1 MAGVSSKEFYF
12 NAVQLLARSLASL
25 RPAPWEKVNHLLNMC
40 PQESAQGIFK
50 FDQRGQDAVF
60 ALGIFF
66 LQSGY
71 QHTDHIFPY
80 LLKLLRGLAKA
91 IWVEEI
97 RIHNTDRIPVSERFA
112 FCLNTLLSDIAC
124 FCENLR
130 DEIIAAQVELLG
142 TLANLCRNYKEKESV
157 NSKSSASKITL
168 CKSIVPVFIG
178 TARAVGRASKMGPPL
193 FCRLFPTPTPTNNL
207 SPESPK
213 IHKVS
218 SSNSLKQRTFHNFRP
233 ILHRSMSAVSRN
245 ASSNVLSSQDSGADL
260 SAMGGSGLSSKRAS
274 LYSQSSLTYD
284 PTVYYFYKFGSSFGK
299 LPALGLLK
307 DEENALIFSVNHL
320 QAVLAI
326 AKKLLTKD
334 LLEYLDEQASEIYNS
349 GQLKIFPYKTFSET
363 INLVLVCLLRELL
376 QPQKNLP
383 TPFTKDVQEFVK
395 GLFLSGQTELQTRQH
410 DASERED
417 KESNFTVV
425 NKFKVNV
432 QANAACVDLLVWAV
446 ADDIG
451 ADSLCVRLQ
460 EKIHSSHSAKIAL
473 AHMPLLMVCLEGLG
487 QLAEKFPSIAHSCI
501 DALRDFLVNPS
512 PILLRLN
519 RQSTD
524 HHVRS
529 ANLSIMVT
537 SESPSTTYSATT
549 TSSGTAFEILRDT
562 AIENLCRA
570 LKAGLANDTHC
581 VQAFLAS
588 VSNRLYQAE
597 KSDMES
603 TLVSTNTIVALGHVA
618 VALKNTPRTMESIL
632 QFFQQRFC
640 EPPSRLDSL
649 IVDQLGCMI
658 IAKGD
663 LHVHEEVMKMF
674 TMITVESSSAYNVGS
689 ADGRKQGYRHVSL
702 SVINALANI
711 AADLEGEA
719 ELNELL
725 VRLLELFVQLGLE
738 GKRASE
744 RAPAAFK
751 ASSSA
756 GNLGVLIPV
765 ISVLLRRLP
774 FIASPKP
781 RLLKLFRDFW
791 LYCVVMGFT
800 SETGLWPQEWFEQL
814 KEIAAKS
821 PLLVSR
827 EHLRS
832 ELQYNSA
839 IRSDA
844 VSVGEIQELRNQ
856 ILTLLDHQQDV
867 TPLINKL
874 NFAQCTYL
882 LSVYHLETL
891 RVRHMQ
897 EKTPFHCMLQY
908 LEDPTIQ
915 KDKAGMWQCV
925 LAVSDKVFQTYLEVV
940 SVKPRNV
947 DRDEEL
953 EEHSIFLLVKFN
965 HPQKQIRRVADKHLS
980 MLVDRFPH
988 LLWSGRILWTMLD
1001 ILNILSH
1008 SLKWDANEDIP
1019 EIVVPRTSYK
1029 LALTDTLETREN
1041 IVNDFAA
1048 RSLGILQE
1056 AVKWAPA
1063 VTRSHLV
1070 EYLTVWQHAN
1080 DGLKHHSGLA
1090 MAVESVLQFSG
1101 LNLIFAPLSNST
1113 LEKWPTCV
1121 KNNYSESVAS
1131 MNIRCHYAGEIEGL
1145 LSSCDKSPASI
1156 EAITLQILENLFE
1169 IWKTK
1174 DSEDHGKCIYRVCAL
1189 LIATKEVDRRLLHA
1203 LCWSPVELFTEEAM
1217 RCAIACWQWLL
1228 AARGDMELQFL
1239 QEMSAAWQMTIDRQM
1254 GLFAEDPIQVD
1265 PLAAH
1270 EGCTLAPNG
1279 PFIAPHSL
1287 WVKFL
1292 AERIE
1297 VAKYCNMNEVEI
1309 FANIL
1314 HRSLPVAVGRKN
1326 HNHRHISSMSTR
1338 FRLLSCGLS
1347 LLQGDI
1353 LPRTVCKNVLRERI
1367 YTAALDHFCAPPMCP
1382 TQKGP
1387 ELREDISI
1395 LIKFWNNLHTDK
1407 KYLKATM
1414 MGDLSDGSGSQNL
1427 SLSLS
1432 TEWRSS
1438 TELSQTRAPPTGWM
1452 NTMPLSSNMSTISRR
1467 SSGGRSGRRDNHS
1480 ESFVKGYVKK
1490 RNLILGLLAVDI
1502 EFLITWHNPM
1512 SLQENSF
1519 PGEDVISTWRSQPM
1533 TDKTWKETARM
1544 AWEIS
1549 PSLAVYLPTRFNNSE
1564 ALASEVSRLVQCNPA
1579 SVSHIPEALQYLT
1592 TSESIM
1598 NDSAELTHMLTWAT
1612 VPPIKALAYFSR
1624 QYPRHPVTAQYA
1636 VRVLSSYPPDVI
1648 LFYIP
1653 QLVQAVRHDSMGYVT
1668 EFIKTACKKSQL
1680 LAHQVIWNMKTN
1692 MYLDEEAQQQDPVM
1706 YEPLENIMSS
1716 IISSLSGP
1724 AKLFYEREFDF
1735 FNKITAI
1742 SGEIRPYPKGPQRK
1756 QACLD
1761 ALSKIKVQP
1770 GCYLPSNPEAVVLD
1784 IDFKSGTPMQ
1794 SAAKAPYLAR
1804 FKVRHCGIH
1813 EMENKVMSIA
1823 KGKEDEKEKNIGKE
1837 YWQAAIFKVGDD
1849 VRQDMLALQVIELF
1863 QNIFKQVGL
1872 DLFLFPYRVVATAP
1886 GCGVIECVP
1895 NAKSRDQL
1903 GRQTDIGLYE
1913 YFIKKYGDE
1922 LSKPFQQA
1930 RRNFIKSMAAYSVI
1944 GFLLQIKDRHNG
1956 NIMVDV
1962 DGHIIHIDFGFM
1974 FESSPGGNL
1983 GFEPDI
1989 KLTDEMVMIMGGKM
2003 EAQPFRWFME
2013 LCVQAFLAVRPY
2025 REAVVSLVTL
2035 MLDTG
2040 LPCFRGQ
2047 TIKLLRSRF
2056 APNASE
2062 KEAAAYMLKIIR
2074 DSCLNFRTRTYDMIQ
2089 YYQNQIP
2096 Y

>member
-1 MAGVSSKEFYF
+1 MAGVSNKEFYF

-25 RPAPWEKVNHLLNMC
+25 KPSPWEKVNHLMSMC
-40 PQESAQGIFK
+40 PQESAQGIYK

-60 ALGIFF
+60 SLGIYF
-66 LQSGY
+66 LQSGCQY
-71 QHTDHIFPY
+71 QDAIVPY
-80 LLKLLRGLAKA
+80 FMKLLRGLAKA
-91 IWVEEI
+91 IWVDEA
-97 RIHNTDRIPVSERFA
+97 RIHDTDRIPVSERFA
-112 FCLNTLLSDIAC
+112 FCINTLLSDIAC
-124 FCENLR
+124 LCEDIR
-130 DEIIAAQVELLG
+130 DEIIAAQVDLLG
-142 TLANLCRNYKEKESV
+142 TLANLCRNFKEKESTF
-157 NSKSSASKITL
+157 AAKITL
-168 CKSIVPVFIG
+168 CKSVVPVLIG
-178 TARAVGRASKMGPPL
+178 TARAMGRGSKSGPPFFL
-193 FCRLFPTPTPTNNL
+193 RLFPAPSATTPT
-207 SPESPK
+207 SPDSPK
-213 IHKVS
+213 S
-218 SSNSLKQRTFHNFRP
+218 SLYGFPPNCSKQRTFHNFRP

-245 ASSNVLSSQDSGADL
+245 ASSTALTSQDSGADL
-260 SAMGGSGLSSKRAS
+260 NSFVSSSGFSSKRAS

-284 PTVYYFYKFGSSFGK
+284 PTSYYFYKFGSSFGK
-299 LPALGLLK
+299 LPALGMMN
-307 DEENALIFSVNHL
+307 DEEHPLLFTVAHL
-320 QAVLAI
+320 QVVLAM
-326 AKKLLTKD
+326 AKKLLTTD
-334 LLEYLDEQASEIYNS
+334 MLSFLDCQANEVYSS
-349 GQLKIFPYKTFSET
+349 GQLKIFPYKSFSET
-363 INLVLVCLLRELL
+363 LNLVLVCLLRELL
-376 QPQKNLP
+376 QPQTNLP
-383 TPFTKDVQEFVK
+383 PPFTKDVQEFVK

-425 NKFKVNV
+425 NRFKVNV
-432 QANAACVDLLVWAV
+432 QTNAACVDLLVWAI

-451 ADSLCVRLQ
+451 ADSLCMRLQ

-487 QLAEKFPSIAHSCI
+487 QLAEKFPSISHTCI

-519 RQSTD
+519 KQSD
-524 HHVRS
+524 HHVRT
-529 ANLSIMVT
+529 ANLNIMVT
-537 SESPSTTYSATT
+537 SDAPTTVYAATT
-549 TSSGTAFEILRDT
+549 TSSGTAFENLRDT
-562 AIENLCRA
+562 AIENLCR
-570 LKAGLANDTHC
+570 
-581 VQAFLAS
+581 
-588 VSNRLYQAE
+588 
-597 KSDMES
+597 ES

-618 VALKNTPRTMESIL
+618 VALKSTPRTMESIL

-640 EPPSRLDSL
+640 QPPSRLDSL
-649 IVDQLGCMI
+649 IVDQLGCMV

-689 ADGRKQGYRHVSL
+689 VDSRKQGYRHVSL

-719 ELNELL
+719 EQNELL

-774 FIASPKP
+774 PISSPKP
-781 RLLKLFRDFW
+781 RLLKLSRDFW

-839 IRSDA
+839 IRSDT
-844 VSVGEIQELRNQ
+844 VSVAELQELRNQ
-856 ILTLLDHQQDV
+856 ILALLDHQADV

-891 RVRHMQ
+891 RVRHVQ
-897 EKTPFHCMLQY
+897 EKTPFHCMIQY
-908 LEDPTIQ
+908 LEDTTIQ
-915 KDKAGMWQCV
+915 KDKAGMWQCI
-925 LAVSDKVFQTYLEVV
+925 LAVSDKVFQTYLEVM
-940 SVKPRNV
+940 SAKSRNEH
-947 DRDEEL
+947 RDDEL
-953 EEHSIFLLVKFN
+953 EEHATFLLVKFN
-965 HPQKQIRRVADKHLS
+965 HPQKQIRRVADRHLS

-988 LLWSGRILWTMLD
+988 LLWSGRVLWTMLD
-1001 ILNILSH
+1001 ILHILSL
-1008 SLKWDANEDIP
+1008 SLKWDSNEDNP
-1019 EIVVPRTSYK
+1019 ELTVPRTSHK
-1029 LALTDTLETREN
+1029 LTLTDTLEIREN

-1048 RSLGILQE
+1048 RSQGILQE
-1056 AVKWAPA
+1056 AVKWAPT

-1070 EYLTVWQHAN
+1070 GYLSVCQHAN
-1080 DGLKHHSGLA
+1080 EGLKHHSGLA
-1090 MAVESVLQFSG
+1090 MAVESVLNFSG
-1101 LNLIFAPLSNST
+1101 PNAVSAPLSNTT
-1113 LEKWPTCV
+1113 LDKWPPCV

-1131 MNIRCHYAGEIEGL
+1131 LHIRCHFAGQIVGL
-1145 LSSCDKSPASI
+1145 LSAGDGST
-1156 EAITLQILENLFE
+1156 EFVEGITNKLLSDLAKTWEN
-1169 IWKTK
+1169 K
-1174 DSEDHGKCIYRVCAL
+1174 DSESHDKCLNRVCAL
-1189 LIATKEVDRRLLHA
+1189 LIATKEIDRRLLHA
-1203 LCWSPVELFTEEAM
+1203 LCWSPVELFTDEAM
-1217 RCAIACWQWLL
+1217 RCAISCWQWLL
-1228 AARGDMELQFL
+1228 ADRSDMELQFL
-1239 QEMSAAWQMTIDRQM
+1239 QEMSAAWQMTIDRQI
-1254 GLFAEDPIQVD
+1254 GLFAEDPEQVD

-1270 EGCTLAPNG
+1270 EGCELKPNG
-1279 PFIAPHSL
+1279 PFIGPHSL

-1292 AERIE
+1292 SERLE

-1314 HRSLPVAVGRKN
+1314 HHSLPVTVGRQN
-1326 HNHRHISSMSTR
+1326 YNHRHIASMSTR

-1387 ELREDISI
+1387 ELRDDITI
-1395 LIKFWNNLHTDK
+1395 LIKFWNNLYTDK
-1407 KYLKATM
+1407 KYLKASM

-1432 TEWRSS
+1432 SDLRSS
-1438 TELSQTRAPPTGWM
+1438 TDLSQTRAPPTGWM

-1467 SSGGRSGRRDNHS
+1467 SSGGRSGRRENHS
-1480 ESFVKGYVKK
+1480 DSFIKGYVKK

-1502 EFLITWHNPM
+1502 EFLITWNNPM

-1519 PGEDVISTWRSQPM
+1519 PEEDMISSWKSQQISEKTWR
-1533 TDKTWKETARM
+1533 ETARLS
-1544 AWEIS
+1544 WEIS
-1549 PSLAVYLPTRFNNSE
+1549 PALAVYLPCRFTNSE
-1564 ALASEVSRLVQCNPA
+1564 VLVAEISRLVQCNPA
-1579 SVSHIPEALQYLT
+1579 SVSYIPEALQYLT
-1592 TSESIM
+1592 TSESII
-1598 NDSAELTHMLTWAT
+1598 NDSSELTHVLTWAR

-1624 QYPRHPVTAQYA
+1624 QFPRHPLTAQYA
-1636 VRVLSSYPPDVI
+1636 VRVLSSFPPDVI

-1668 EFIKTACKKSQL
+1668 EFIKSACKHSQL
-1680 LAHQVIWNMKTN
+1680 LAHQLIWNMKTN
-1692 MYLDEEAQQQDPVM
+1692 MYLDEEAVQQDPVM
-1706 YEPLENIMSS
+1706 FEPLENIMNH
-1716 IISSLSGP
+1716 IIGSLSGP

-1735 FNKITAI
+1735 FGKVTAI

-1761 ALSKIKVQP
+1761 ALAKIKVQP

-1813 EMENKVMSIA
+1813 EMENKVMSI
-1823 KGKEDEKEKNIGKE
+1823 GKEEDENSKKESGKE

-1849 VRQDMLALQVIELF
+1849 VRQDMLALQVIALF

-1872 DLFLFPYRVVATAP
+1872 DLFLFPYRVVATSP

-1913 YFIKKYGDE
+1913 YFIKHYGDE
-1922 LSKPFQQA
+1922 NSKAFQTA
-1930 RRNFIKSMAAYSVI
+1930 RRNFVKSMAAYSVI

-1956 NIMVDV
+1956 NIMVDT

-2025 REAVVSLVTL
+2025 REAVISLVTL

-2047 TIKLLRSRF
+2047 TVKQLRARF

-2062 KEAAAYMLKIIR
+2062 KEAAAFMLKIIR

>member
-1 MAGVSSKEFYF
+1 
-12 NAVQLLARSLASL
+12 
-25 RPAPWEKVNHLLNMC
+25 MC
-40 PQESAQGIFK
+40 PQESVQGIFK
-50 FDQRGQDAVF
+50 FDQRSQDAVF
-60 ALGIFF
+60 SLGIYF
-66 LQSGY
+66 LQSGF
-71 QHTDHIFPY
+71 QHEDLIFPY
-80 LLKLLRGLAKA
+80 LMKLLRGLAKA
-91 IWVEEI
+91 IWIEET
-97 RIHNTDRIPVSERFA
+97 RTYDTDRIPVSERFA

-124 FCENLR
+124 FCEDLR
-130 DEIIAAQVELLG
+130 EEIIAAQVELLG
-142 TLANLCRNYKEKESV
+142 TLANLCRNYKEKESI
-157 NSKSSASKITL
+157 NSRCSAARVTL
-168 CKSIVPVFIG
+168 CKSVVPIFIG
-178 TARAVGRASKMGPPL
+178 TARAIGRASKCGPPL
-193 FCRLFPTPTPTNNL
+193 FCRLFPPPTAPIPNT
-207 SPESPK
+207 PESPK
-213 IHKVS
+213 LHPVPS
-218 SSNSLKQRTFHNFRP
+218 ATSFKQRTFHNFRP

-245 ASSNVLSSQDSGADL
+245 VSSTALISHDSGADL
-260 SAMGGSGLSSKRAS
+260 SIIGSSGLSSKRAS

-284 PTVYYFYKFGSSFGK
+284 PTSYYFYKFGSSFGR
-299 LPALGLLK
+299 LPALGLM
-307 DEENALIFSVNHL
+307 ENNEHPLMFPVAHL

-326 AKKLLTKD
+326 AKKLLTEEM
-334 LLEYLDEQASEIYNS
+334 LEFLDEQATEVYNS

-363 INLVLVCLLRELL
+363 VNLVLVTLLRELL

-383 TPFTKDVQEFVK
+383 SPFTKDVQEFVVS
-395 GLFLSGQTELQTRQH
+395 LFLAGQTELQTRQH

-432 QANAACVDLLVWAV
+432 QTNAACVDLLVWAV
-446 ADDIG
+446 ADDMG
-451 ADSLCVRLQ
+451 ADSLCSRLQ
-460 EKIHSSHSAKIAL
+460 EKIHSTHSAKIAL

-487 QLAEKFPSIAHSCI
+487 QLAEKFPSIANGCI

-519 RQSTD
+519 RQSAD
-524 HHVRS
+524 HNVRS
-529 ANLSIMVT
+529 GNLSIMVT
-537 SESPSTTYSATT
+537 AECPSTYSSTT

-570 LKAGLANDTHC
+570 LKAGLTNDTHC

-640 EPPSRLDSL
+640 QPPSRLDSL
-649 IVDQLGCMI
+649 IVDQLGCMV

-663 LHVHEEVMKMF
+663 AHVHEEVMKMF

-689 ADGRKQGYRHVSL
+689 ADERKQGYRHVSL

-719 ELNELL
+719 EQNELL

-774 FIASPKP
+774 PISCPKP

-800 SETGLWPQEWFEQL
+800 SETGLWPQEWFEEL

-832 ELQYNSA
+832 ELQYNTA
-839 IRSDA
+839 IRNDA
-844 VSVGEIQELRNQ
+844 VSGSEIQELRNQ
-856 ILTLLDHQQDV
+856 ILSLIDHLPEV

-891 RVRHMQ
+891 RVRHIQ

-915 KDKAGMWQCV
+915 KDKAGMWECI
-925 LAVSDKVFQTYLEVV
+925 LAVSDKVFQTYLDIV
-940 SVKPRNV
+940 SSKPRNKG
-947 DRDEEL
+947 RDDEL
-953 EEHSIFLLVKFN
+953 EEHATFLLVKFN
-965 HPQKQIRRVADKHLS
+965 HPQKKIRRVADKHLS

-988 LLWSGRILWTMLD
+988 LLWSGKVLWTMLD
-1001 ILNILSH
+1001 ILQILAL
-1008 SLKWDANEDIP
+1008 SLKWDSNEETP
-1019 EIVVPRTSYK
+1019 ELIVPQTSYK
-1029 LALTDTLETREN
+1029 LALTDSAEIREN
-1041 IVNDFAA
+1041 IVRDFSD
-1048 RSLGILQE
+1048 RSQGILQE
-1056 AVKWAPA
+1056 AVKWAPN

-1070 EYLTVWQHAN
+1070 EYLTVEKHAS

-1101 LNLIFAPLSNST
+1101 LNILSNPLSNST
-1113 LEKWPTCV
+1113 LEKWPACV

-1145 LSSCDKSPASI
+1145 LAGSNGSEDFLNKISDQL
-1156 EAITLQILENLFE
+1156 LQDLAET
-1169 IWKTK
+1169 WKTK
-1174 DSEDHGKCIYRVCAL
+1174 DNIAHNRCIYRVCAL
-1189 LIATKEVDRRLLHA
+1189 LIARKDVDRRLLHA

-1217 RCAIACWQWLL
+1217 RSAITCWQWLL
-1228 AARGDMELQFL
+1228 AGRSDMELQFL
-1239 QEMSAAWQMTIDRQM
+1239 QEMSAAWQMTIDRQV
-1254 GLFAEDPIQVD
+1254 GLFAEDPEQVD
-1265 PLAAH
+1265 PLAAY
-1270 EGCTLAPNG
+1270 EGCELAPNG
-1279 PFIAPHSL
+1279 PFIAPHAL

-1292 AERIE
+1292 SERIE
-1297 VAKYCNMNEVEI
+1297 VAKYCNVDEVEI

-1314 HRSLPVAVGRKN
+1314 HHSLPVAVGRQN
-1326 HNHRHISSMSTR
+1326 HNRRHIASMSTR
-1338 FRLLSCGLS
+1338 FRLMSCGLS

-1353 LPRTVCKNVLRERI
+1353 LPRAVCKNVLRERI
-1367 YTAALDHFCAPPMCP
+1367 YTAALDHFCGPPMCP
-1382 TQKGP
+1382 TQKGSDF
-1387 ELREDISI
+1387 REDITT
-1395 LIKFWNNLHTDK
+1395 LIKFWNSLHTDK
-1407 KYLKATM
+1407 KYLRATM
-1414 MGDLSDGSGSQNL
+1414 MGDFSDTSGSQNL

-1432 TEWRSS
+1432 SEWRSS
-1438 TELSQTRAPPTGWM
+1438 TELSSSRAPPTGWM

-1467 SSGGRSGRRDNHS
+1467 SSGGRSGRRENHS

-1502 EFLITWHNPM
+1502 EFLITWHNPL
-1512 SLQENSF
+1512 SLQELHF
-1519 PGEDVISTWRSQPM
+1519 PGEDVISTWRSQPV
-1533 TDKTWKETARM
+1533 TEKTWRDTARL

-1549 PSLAVYLPTRFNNSE
+1549 PALAVYLPCRFNNSE
-1564 ALASEVSRLVQCNPA
+1564 ALTEEVARLVQLNPA
-1579 SVSHIPEALQYLT
+1579 LVSYIPEALQYLT
-1592 TSESIM
+1592 TSESII
-1598 NDSAELTHMLTWAT
+1598 NDSSELTHMLTWAR
-1612 VPPIKALAYFSR
+1612 VPPVKALAYFSR

-1636 VRVLSSYPPDVI
+1636 VRVLSSFPPDVI

-1668 EFIKTACKKSQL
+1668 EFIKNACKKSQL

-1692 MYLDEEAQQQDPVM
+1692 MYLDEDAQQQDPVM
-1706 YEPLENIMSS
+1706 YEPLENIMAN

-1735 FNKITAI
+1735 FSKITAI
-1742 SGEIRPYPKGPQRK
+1742 SGEIRNYPKGPQRK
-1756 QACLD
+1756 QACLN
-1761 ALSKIKVQP
+1761 ALSQIIVQP

-1784 IDFKSGTPMQ
+1784 IDYKSGTPMQ

-1804 FKVRHCGIH
+1804 FKVQHCGIQ
-1813 EMENKVMSIA
+1813 EMENKVL
-1823 KGKEDEKEKNIGKE
+1823 NINKMTNTSPNQNGMGKE

-1849 VRQDMLALQVIELF
+1849 VRQDMLALQVIALF

-1913 YFIKKYGDE
+1913 YFLKKYGDE
-1922 LSKPFQQA
+1922 MSKPFQQA
-1930 RRNFIKSMAAYSVI
+1930 RRNFVKSMAAYSVV

-1956 NIMVDV
+1956 NIMLDT

-1989 KLTDEMVMIMGGKM
+1989 KLTDEMLMIMGGKVD
-2003 EAQPFRWFME
+2003 APPFHWFME
-2013 LCVQAFLAVRPY
+2013 LCVQAYLAVRPY
-2025 REAVVSLVTL
+2025 QEAIVSLVTL

-2047 TIKLLRSRF
+2047 TVKLLRARF
-2056 APNASE
+2056 APTSSE

>member
-1 MAGVSSKEFYF
+1 MSGVSVKEFYF
-12 NAVQLLARSLASL
+12 NAVQTLARSLASL
-25 RPAPWEKVNHLLNMC
+25 KPAPWEKVQNLLNMC

-50 FDQRGQDAVF
+50 FDQRGQDGVF
-60 ALGIFF
+60 ALGVYF
-66 LQSGY
+66 LQSGCQY
-71 QHTDHIFPY
+71 QDVIFPY
-80 LLKLLRGLAKA
+80 FMKLLKGLAKA
-91 IWVEEI
+91 IWIEEA
-97 RIHNTDRIPVSERFA
+97 RIHDTDRIPVSERFA

-124 FCENLR
+124 LHEELQ
-130 DEIIAAQVELLG
+130 DEIVAAQVELLG
-142 TLANLCRNYKEKESV
+142 TLANLCRNFKEKESG
-157 NSKSSASKITL
+157 NARGSAAKATL
-168 CKSIVPVFIG
+168 CKSTIPIFIG
-178 TARAVGRASKMGPPL
+178 TARAVGRASKLGPAL
-193 FCRLFPTPTPTNNL
+193 FLRLFPASPTT
-207 SPESPK
+207 SPSSPDHPK
-213 IHKVS
+213 LHKVP
-218 SSNSLKQRTFHNFRP
+218 SSNSMKNRTFHNFRP

-245 ASSNVLSSQDSGADL
+245 ASSNALNSQDSGADL
-260 SAMGGSGLSSKRAS
+260 SMLGGLSSKRAS
-274 LYSQSSLTYD
+274 LYSQASLAYD
-284 PTVYYFYKFGSSFGK
+284 PTSYYFYKFGSSFGK
-299 LPALGLLK
+299 LPVLGMLK
-307 DEENALIFSVNHL
+307 DGEHPLVFPVAQL

-326 AKKLLTKD
+326 AKKLLTKE
-334 LLEYLDEQASEIYNS
+334 LLDFLDEQASEVYSS

-376 QPQKNLP
+376 HPQTNLP

-432 QANAACVDLLVWAV
+432 QANAACVDLLVWAA

-451 ADSLCVRLQ
+451 ADGLCMRLQ

-487 QLAEKFPSIAHSCI
+487 ELAEKFPSIAHSCI

-524 HHVRS
+524 PSGIRS

-537 SESPSTTYSATT
+537 SESPSTVYAATT

-562 AIENLCRA
+562 AIENLCKA
-570 LKAGLANDTHC
+570 LKAGLTNDTHC

-618 VALKNTPRTMESIL
+618 VALRHTPRTMESIL

-640 EPPSRLDSL
+640 QPPSRLDSL

-663 LHVHEEVMKMF
+663 IHVHEEVMKMF

-689 ADGRKQGYRHVSL
+689 IDERKQGYRHVSL

-774 FIASPKP
+774 PISSPKP

-814 KEIAAKS
+814 KEIGAKS

-844 VSVGEIQELRNQ
+844 VSMGELQELRNQ
-856 ILTLLDHQQDV
+856 ILTLLDHLQEV

-891 RVRHMQ
+891 RVRHIQ
-897 EKTPFHCMLQY
+897 DKTPFHCMLQY

-915 KDKAGMWQCV
+915 KDKAGMWQCI
-925 LAVSDKVFQTYLEVV
+925 LAVADKVFQTYLEIV
-940 SVKPRNV
+940 SDKPRTEE
-947 DRDEEL
+947 RDDEL
-953 EEHSIFLLVKFN
+953 EEHATFLLVKFN

-988 LLWSGRILWTMLD
+988 LLWSGRVLWTMLD
-1001 ILNILSH
+1001 ILQILSL
-1008 SLKWDANEDIP
+1008 SLKWDSNEEIP
-1019 EIVVPRTSYK
+1019 ELLIPRTSHK
-1029 LALTDTLETREN
+1029 LSLTDTLEMREN

-1056 AVKWAPA
+1056 AIKWAPA

-1080 DGLKHHSGLA
+1080 DGMKHHSGLA

-1101 LNLIFAPLSNST
+1101 LNLMFAPLSHAT

-1145 LSSCDKSPASI
+1145 LSGTDRSEVAI
-1156 EAITLQILENLFE
+1156 ESITLQLLDNLAE
-1169 IWKTK
+1169 TWKNK
-1174 DSEDHGKCIYRVCAL
+1174 DNEAHANCIYRVCAL
-1189 LIATKEVDRRLLHA
+1189 LIATKDVNRRLLHA

-1217 RCAIACWQWLL
+1217 SCAISCWQWLL
-1228 AARGDMELQFL
+1228 AARSDMELQFL
-1239 QEMSAAWQMTIDRQM
+1239 QEMSAAWQMTINCQM
-1254 GLFAEDPIQVD
+1254 GLFTEDPVQVD

-1270 EGCTLAPNG
+1270 EGCELAPNG

-1292 AERIE
+1292 SERLE

-1314 HRSLPVAVGRKN
+1314 HRSLPVSVGRQN
-1326 HNHRHISSMSTR
+1326 HNHRHIASMSTR

-1387 ELREDISI
+1387 ELRDDISV
-1395 LIKFWNNLHTDK
+1395 LIKFWNYLHTDK

-1414 MGDLSDGSGSQNL
+1414 IGDVSDSSGSQNL
-1427 SLSLS
+1427 ALSLS
-1432 TEWRSS
+1432 SEWRSN
-1438 TELSQTRAPPTGWM
+1438 TELRGPHQNQNRWM
-1452 NTMPLSSNMSTISRR
+1452 NTMPLSSNVSTISRR
-1467 SSGGRSGRRDNHS
+1467 SSGGRSGRRENQSD
-1480 ESFVKGYVKK
+1480 SFVKGYVKK

-1533 TDKTWKETARM
+1533 TEKTWKETARL

-1549 PSLAVYLPTRFNNSE
+1549 PALAVFLPCRFNNSE
-1564 ALASEVSRLVQCNPA
+1564 ALANEVSRLVQCNPS
-1579 SVSHIPEALQYLT
+1579 SVSHIAEALQYLA
-1592 TSESIM
+1592 TSESII
-1598 NDSAELTHMLTWAT
+1598 NDSSELTYMLTWAT

-1624 QYPRHPVTAQYA
+1624 QFPRHPVTAQYA
-1636 VRVLSSYPPDVI
+1636 VRVLSSFPSDVI

-1653 QLVQAVRHDSMGYVT
+1653 QLIQSVRHDSMGYVT

-1680 LAHQVIWNMKTN
+1680 LAHQVIWNINTN
-1692 MYLDEEAQQQDPVM
+1692 MYIDEESTQQDPVM
-1706 YEPLENIMSS
+1706 YEPLETIREH
-1716 IISSLSGP
+1716 IINSLSGP

-1735 FNKITAI
+1735 FTKITDI

-1761 ALSKIKVQP
+1761 ALSQIKVQP

-1784 IDFKSGTPMQ
+1784 IDYKSGTPMQ

-1804 FKVRHCGIH
+1804 FKVQHCGIL
-1813 EMENKVMSIA
+1813 EMENKVQSMA
-1823 KGKEDEKEKNIGKE
+1823 KENGKVDNMGKE

-1849 VRQDMLALQVIELF
+1849 VRQDMLALQVIALF

-1872 DLFLFPYRVVATAP
+1872 DLFLFPYRVVATSP

-1922 LSKPFQQA
+1922 MSKPFQQA
-1930 RRNFIKSMAAYSVI
+1930 RRNFIKSMAAYSVV

-1956 NIMVDV
+1956 NIMVDT

-2025 REAVVSLVTL
+2025 REAIVSLVTL

-2047 TIKLLRSRF
+2047 TIKLLRARF
-2056 APNASE
+2056 APNSSE
-2062 KEAAAYMLKIIR
+2062 KEAAAFMLKIIR